1 MALTSFQKVFSLLS
15 LFALAMLH
23 SSFNVASVSVKEET
37 EAEIDALL
45 KWKANLQSET
55 QPPLPSWTL
64 LPNNA
69 TNSSM
74 NQNTS
79 SSPCSWF
86 GISCNQAESVTRLN
100 LTNSSLKGTLHAF
113 PFSSLPSLAYVDLSM
128 NELFGTVP
136 FEISHLSKLKSLNLS
151 FNNFSGEIPP
161 QIGLLTHLKVLDLSD
176 NQLNGSIPIEI
187 GNLTNLAYL
196 FLNDNQLSASIPP
209 QMGNLTNLLIL
220 EITHNNL
227 KGSIPTSIGKF
238 EKLIRLHLYENQLS
252 STIPTEIGNL
262 KSLVSLALYKNYLS
276 GSIPKSLGNLSNIS
290 ILFLYNNQL
299 SGTIPEELGNLKSI
313 IDLDLSVNQLNGTVP
328 ICLGN
333 LSNLDWLSLRNNQ
346 FSGPI
351 PQQIGNLTKL
361 AVLQLDTNNFT
372 GFLPQN
378 LCQSGSLQK
387 ISANNNHLIGP
398 IPKTLRNCTS
408 LIRIRLQDNQ
418 FFGNISDDF
427 GVYSNLKFVDLNHN
441 RFFGEI
447 SHNWGR
453 CPNLT
458 TLRISGNN
466 ISGGIPPNIGNI
478 TQLQELDLSYNG
490 LVGKPPKEFW
500 KLTSLERLQLNGN
513 QLSGDIPLE
522 FGSLTN
528 LDYLDLSNN
537 RFDKSIPRNI
547 GNLLKLHYL
556 NMSNNKFSHD
566 IPVQMCVL
574 SHLSELD
581 LSHNS
586 LEGEIPS
593 QIGNLQSL
601 EMLNASHNNL
611 SGVIPITFEEMHGLS
626 HVDISYNKL
635 EGPLPNIKAFQDA
648 CIEALQGNKG
658 LCGNVTGLQPCMGGR
673 QVSKKG
679 HKIIFLIIFPLLGTL
694 SLVMMFLVIF
704 FIYQRK
710 RKHPHTNQANN
721 MRDEKVFSIAT
732 FDGRAMF
739 KEIIEATHGFD
750 AMFCIG
756 KGGQGT
762 VYKANLPSGNIV
774 AVKKLQSLG
783 DGEIVQQKEFF
794 NEIKTLT
801 EIRHRNIVKLH
812 GFCSHSQYS
821 FLIYEYLEKGSLY
834 TILTNDGEAKE
845 LDWNKRVNI
854 IKGVA
859 HALFYMHHDCS
870 PPIVHRDI
878 SSKNILL
885 DSQYEAHVSD
895 FGIARLLYLGSSNW
909 TLLAG
914 TYGYIAPGNILNILA
929 IVENRAY
936 KHIGIIFCL
945 FAELAYTMKITEK
958 CDVYSFGVLAIEV
971 IKGRHPGEMIRI
983 LSDSIV
989 GVNLLLKDF
998 LDIRLPPPTLQVES
1012 QLVAIMK
1019 QAIACLQ
1026 ANPECRPTMHHVS
1039 QLLSTPNPL
1048 S

>member
-1 MALTSFQKVFSLLS
+1 MS
-15 LFALAMLH
+15 H
-23 SSFNVASVSVKEET
+23 STFNVASVSVKEEAG
-37 EAEIDALL
+37 AEIDALL
-45 KWKANLQSET
+45 KWKASLQNET
-55 QPPLPSWTL
+55 QSQPSLPSWTL
-64 LPNNA
+64 LPNSNA

-79 SSPCSWF
+79 TSPCSWF

-100 LTNSSLKGTLHAF
+100 LTNSGLKGTLHEF

-128 NELFGTVP
+128 NKLFGTVP
-136 FEISHLSKLKSLNLS
+136 SEISRLSKLIYLNTS
-151 FNNFSGEIPP
+151 SNNFSGAIPP
-161 QIGLLTHLKVLDLSD
+161 QIGLLTHLKMLDLSN
-176 NQLNGSIPIEI
+176 NQ
-187 GNLTNLAYL
+187 
-196 FLNDNQLSASIPP
+196 
-209 QMGNLTNLLIL
+209 
-220 EITHNNL
+220 
-227 KGSIPTSIGKF
+227 
-238 EKLIRLHLYENQLS
+238 
-252 STIPTEIGNL
+252 
-262 KSLVSLALYKNYLS
+262 LS
-276 GSIPKSLGNLSNIS
+276 GSIPKSLGNLSNIT
-290 ILFLYNNQL
+290 FLELYTNQL

-313 IDLDLSVNQLNGTVP
+313 IDLDLSTNQLNGTVP

-333 LSNLDWLSLRNNQ
+333 LSNLEWLFLRHNQ

-361 AVLQLDTNNFT
+361 VGLELDTNNFT
-372 GFLPQN
+372 GILPQN
-378 LCQSGSLQK
+378 LCQSGSLQYLV
-387 ISANNNHLIGP
+387 AVDNHLIGP

-408 LIRIRLQDNQ
+408 LIRIRLSENQ
-418 FFGNISDDF
+418 FSGNISKDF
-427 GVYSNLKFVDLNHN
+427 GVYSNLRFLDLSYNS
-441 RFFGEI
+441 FYGEI
-447 SHNWGR
+447 SHNWGS
-453 CPNLT
+453 CPQLNT
-458 TLRISGNN
+458 IWISGNN
-466 ISGGIPPNIGNI
+466 ISGGIPPQIGNL
-478 TQLQELDLSYNG
+478 TQLQLLELSYNG
-490 LVGKPPKEFW
+490 LVGKIPKEFW
-500 KLTSLERLQLNGN
+500 KLTSLVTLKLNGN

-522 FGSLTN
+522 LGSLTN

-547 GNLLKLHYL
+547 GNLLKLYHL

-566 IPVQMCVL
+566 IPVQMCIL
-574 SHLSELD
+574 SHLSKLD

-593 QIGNLQSL
+593 QISNLQSL
-601 EMLNASHNNL
+601 EMLNVSHNNL
-611 SGVIPITFEEMHGLS
+611 SGVVPISFEEMRGLS
-626 HVDISYNKL
+626 YVDISYNKL
-635 EGPLPNIKAFQDA
+635 EGPLPNSKAFQDA
-648 CIEALQGNKG
+648 CIETLQGNKG
-658 LCGNVTGLQPCMGGR
+658 LCGNVTGLQPCMAGR
-673 QVSKKG
+673 QVSKKE

-694 SLVMMFLVIF
+694 SLVMMFLGIF
-704 FIYQRK
+704 FIYQSK
-710 RKHPHTNQANN
+710 RKHHHTNQAIN
-721 MRDEKVFSIAT
+721 MQDENVFSIAT
-732 FDGRAMF
+732 FDGRAVY

-783 DGEIVQQKEFF
+783 DGEIAQQKEFF
-794 NEIKTLT
+794 NEIRALT

-812 GFCSHSQYS
+812 GFCSHSQHS
-821 FLIYEYLEKGSLY
+821 FFIYEFLEKGCLN
-834 TILTNDGEAKE
+834 TILTNDEEAKE

-895 FGIARLLYLGSSNW
+895 FGIAKLLYPDSSNW
-909 TLLAG
+909 TSLAG
-914 TYGYIAPGNILNILA
+914 TYGYVAP
-929 IVENRAY
+929 
-936 KHIGIIFCL
+936 
-945 FAELAYTMKITEK
+945 ELAYTMKITKK

-971 IKGRHPGEMIRI
+971 IKGRHPGETIPI
-983 LSDSIV
+983 LSASIV
-989 GVNLLLKDF
+989 GENLLLKDL

-1012 QLVAIMK
+1012 QLIVIIK

-1039 QLLSTPNPL
+1039 QLLPNPNPL